1 MQLQEVDTL
10 QDLIEWAKENMSN
23 AVVEEVAGEVV
34 IRTCLQSTMGGYLAP
49 LEEVCEDCDNGTDM
63 PCDFCVEEDKR
74 KGLGIEKEGE

>member
-10 QDLIEWAKENMSN
+10 QDLKVWVEENMQG

-49 LEEVCEDCDNGTDM
+49 LEEVCEECDNGTDM

-74 KGLGIEKEGE
+74 KGLGLESKGK